1 MPRTVKTKHTINLP
15 IEHFLELRFE
25 PEYLQFKAAV
35 ANQEISVPRSAAG
48 RDAEGNETIARSVE
62 IQFLENPVP
71 PFLRGLVDSLLGEE
85 LHVSLDEHAYTR
97 RCSYDHPT
105 QLVHHF
111 PKAIDEILSIESKE
125 WLLPVGA
132 TKCALHSEH
141 AVACTLFGMGGSI
154 ESAVEKGIREGYG
167 KTPQLVDQFLRQRD
181 GAPSARAPPAALTP
195 MPTPKAA
202 TSAAGSAEPS
212 TFADAML
219 HPAAALARAMG
230 GISLSCAAPRK
241 PSRLPSSVGREAS
254 GGRGRVGE
262 TTRRISVTVEE
273 ALPNFGGGGGDD
285 SSSVATLAPRRR
297 MVSLVTSDE
306 TPSPSGRTPRGG
318 GRPRTVS
325 WNVSED
331 ARGERTVSMSVVPER
346 GSWPCAPRLQSCVRA
361 VVGCAC

>member
-1 MPRTVKTKHTINLP
+1 MAL
-15 IEHFLELRFE
+15 
-25 PEYLQFKAAV
+25 
-35 ANQEISVPRSAAG
+35 
-48 RDAEGNETIARSVE
+48 
-62 IQFLENPVP
+62 
-71 PFLRGLVDSLLGEE
+71 
-85 LHVSLDEHAYTR
+85 
-97 RCSYDHPT
+97 CC
-105 QLVHHF
+105 
-111 PKAIDEILSIESKE
+111 
-125 WLLPVGA
+125 A
-132 TKCALHSEH
+132 T
-141 AVACTLFGMGGSI
+141 
-154 ESAVEKGIREGYG
+154 
-167 KTPQLVDQFLRQRD
+167 
-181 GAPSARAPPAALTP
+181 PPAGPGRSGSRHAAHRQDEAHDQPADRALP
-195 MPTPKAA
+195 RAA
-202 TSAAGSAEPS
+202 LRARSAAGSAEPS

-241 PSRLPSSVGREAS
+241 PSRLPSGVGRRDAS

-262 TTRRISVTVEE
+262 TTRRISVTLTVEE

-306 TPSPSGRTPRGG
+306 TPSPSGRTLRGG

>member
-15 IEHFLELRFE
+15 IEQFLELRLD
-25 PEYLQFKAAV
+25 PEYLQFKAGV
-35 ANQEISVPRSAAG
+35 ANQEISIPRSTTST
-48 RDAEGNETIARSVE
+48 DAEGNGTIARSVE

-85 LHVSLDEHAYTR
+85 LHLSLDEHAFAR
-97 RCSYDHPT
+97 RCSYGRPT

-125 WLLPVGA
+125 WLQPVSN
-132 TKCALHSEH
+132 TKCMLHTEH
-141 AVACTLFGMGGSI
+141 AVACTLFGMSSSI

-167 KTPQLVDQFLRQRD
+167 KSPQLVDDFLRQRG
-181 GAPSARAPPAALTP
+181 GAPSAHAPTATLTP
-195 MPTPKAA
+195 MPTPVAA
-202 TSAAGSAEPS
+202 TSAADVAPI

-230 GISLSCAAPRK
+230 GLSCAASRK
-241 PSRLPSSVGREAS
+241 PPRLPPVVCRSAS
-254 GGRGRVGE
+254 GGEERACE

-273 ALPNFGGGGGDD
+273 APPTVGDGGGSNDD
-285 SSSVATLAPRRR
+285 ASSVAPRRR

-306 TPSPSGRTPRGG
+306 LPSPSGRTGTHQG
-318 GRPRTVS
+318 CRPRTIS

-331 ARGERTVSMSVVPER
+331 ARGGRTVSMSVMQER
-346 GSWPCAPRLQSCVRA
+346 GSWPCAPHLQSCVRA
-361 VVGCAC
+361 AVGCAC